1 MRIIFK
7 IFAVV
12 ASLLIS
18 PAMAQTTIPISS
30 FPQASTTPDGTE
42 YVLGIQTGLTK
53 KFKLSNLTQLFGP
66 SVWTTLQTFGTG
78 TYAPTANYVTA
89 AATHAQIIAAR
100 GSIAV
105 PDTSPD
111 AIVIFQKVTSSTA
124 TTGVNPTVYS
134 SIVKTMSGANTRA
147 TAHFFECQ
155 DRAGGVNSW
164 CEGTKSI
171 ASLTGGTFGSAYG
184 AVLSAGTASGV
195 SYQYLIGAEG
205 TVENQSGVNALVWG
219 SFNING
225 YASAFTATNGTNNP
239 SANKSDVAY
248 VTNPYSGAPFRT
260 GFGCYGNDGG
270 GRIGVDDT
278 CFATKGEVAKGID
291 LSLGSYSVA
300 AIILPN
306 VGILAALNAAGNDY
320 INLAYLD
327 SSNNL
332 NLGATANSIVIGPQ
346 LYLGAAPKFS
356 TLTGIVVANGTSS
369 ATATAPGAGVIPAL
383 TAPIASP
390 NGIATLDAAGG
401 LGAYRN
407 RLINGSTDIWQRGTS
422 ILVATLSAE
431 YTADRWQIW
440 NGGSN
445 SLTVSRVDAPA
456 GFRGQYALRIQTT
469 GVAAGDKLPIWQ
481 SIEARQ
487 IADLDG
493 KASVVSFDVK
503 ASTSTGT
510 LTGSVDIVH
519 NSAVDN
525 SSWSVGYTAITFTVP
540 AAAARVS
547 VPIPAAAMV
556 GAKNGSRLHV
566 VFVQGGATGNQDI
579 YLGSLQFEA
588 DRQIAGAWNN
598 PTAFEF
604 RPLSVELAMCQRYFE
619 TSYPL
624 GVAPGTVTPSS
635 FMRITEYLSSYPSIQ
650 APFKVAKRATPT
662 VVLYGPT
669 TGATGKM
676 ALSGSDVAAAPNNI
690 DAYGFVPAL
699 NGVSAG
705 SGSSI
710 SSHWTAS
717 AEL

>member
-111 AIVIFQKVTSSTA
+111 AVVIFQKVTSPTA
-124 TTGVNPTVYS
+124 TTGVNPTAYS
-134 SIVKTMSGANTRA
+134 SIVKTMSGANMRA

-155 DRAGGVNSW
+155 DRAGGTNSW
-164 CEGTKSI
+164 CEGIKSI

-184 AVLSAGTASGV
+184 AVLSAGTALGV

-278 CFATKGEVAKGID
+278 CFATKGAVAKGID

-327 SSNNL
+327 GSNNL
-332 NLGATANSIVIGPQ
+332 NLGATATSVVVGPQ
-346 LYLGAAPKFS
+346 LYLGAAPKLAALTGYVKANGAAVATAS
-356 TLTGIVVANGTSS
+356 ATVPLGDLSGLGTGVPAALGNALNDPGGVVGYGGSAGPLSVTTLTASSTVSVAGTTITISNASSFFPQMSVVNQANDGLSGYFNLVKGRGAAGVGASAAQVGDTIGTVNFQAYDSNGVVQNSGVSLAAYVDSVAAGLVTGHMVLIGNTTLSSGVEVGSPTGSYKGGGSLNVQNGYYANGTEG
-369 ATATAPGAGVIPAL
+369 ATCNSGLSVTSRTI
-383 TAPIASP
+383 
-390 NGIATLDAAGG
+390 NGI
-401 LGAYRN
+401 
-407 RLINGSTDIWQRGTS
+407 
-422 ILVATLSAE
+422 V
-431 YTADRWQIW
+431 
-440 NGGSN
+440 
-445 SLTVSRVDAPA
+445 
-456 GFRGQYALRIQTT
+456 TT
-469 GVAAGDKLPIWQ
+469 
-481 SIEARQ
+481 
-487 IADLDG
+487 
-493 KASVVSFDVK
+493 
-503 ASTSTGT
+503 
-510 LTGSVDIVH
+510 
-519 NSAVDN
+519 
-525 SSWSVGYTAITFTVP
+525 
-540 AAAARVS
+540 
-547 VPIPAAAMV
+547 
-556 GAKNGSRLHV
+556 
-566 VFVQGGATGNQDI
+566 
-579 YLGSLQFEA
+579 
-588 DRQIAGAWNN
+588 
-598 PTAFEF
+598 
-604 RPLSVELAMCQRYFE
+604 C
-619 TSYPL
+619 
-624 GVAPGTVTPSS
+624 
-635 FMRITEYLSSYPSIQ
+635 
-650 APFKVAKRATPT
+650 
-662 VVLYGPT
+662 
-669 TGATGKM
+669 
-676 ALSGSDVAAAPNNI
+676 
-690 DAYGFVPAL
+690 
-699 NGVSAG
+699 
-705 SGSSI
+705 
-710 SSHWTAS
+710 
-717 AEL
+717 